1 VDSGSNGTEQH
12 STKPG
17 AKPTSER
24 WSSSRL
30 SDHVPLFQTVFF
42 FFFFGVGKI
51 SYLAPVSTLV
61 VLNCL
66 QIGMTQRCKLAKKK
80 FL

>member
-1 VDSGSNGTEQH
+1 MVLSSTPQNQVQNPPVKDGLVVDCQTMS
-12 STKPG
+12 
-17 AKPTSER
+17 
-24 WSSSRL
+24 
-30 SDHVPLFQTVFF
+30 LFQTVVF

-66 QIGMTQRCKLAKKK
+66 QIGMTQRCMLAKKK
-80 FL
+80 FLLVNFL